1 MPVRISRLA
10 AVAAALALVGLAGCE
25 INNPVPAPVAV
36 TPTTPPVVVQTPPT
50 NPTVVVPPQ

>member
-10 AVAAALALVGLAGCE
+10 ATAAVLALCTLAGCE

-36 TPTTPPVVVQTPPT
+36 TPANPPVVVQTPP
-50 NPTVVVPPQ
+50 PPVVVNPQ